1 MSFNFT
7 GDQALVHSQ
16 ILAVGE
22 TVAIEGTATTV
33 KGVVNRKMD
42 DIAREF
48 EAEVGETGGSGGA
61 LAMLSF
67 SYVAEPYIKA
77 GQYIAYDGLR
87 AVIKQVKPRRYSG
100 ILVRIRCLVEERA
113 A

>member
-7 GDQALVHSQ
+7 GDQTLVHNQ
-16 ILAVGE
+16 INAAGTPVVVDGSGQALK
-22 TVAIEGTATTV
+22 AIT
-33 KGVVNRKMD
+33 NRKSD

-48 EAEVGETGGSGGA
+48 ESDIGETGGSGGA

-77 GQYIAYDGLR
+77 GDYLIYEGLR
-87 AVIKQVKPRRYSG
+87 AVIKKIKPRRYAG
-100 ILVRIRCLVEERA
+100 VLVRLRCLVEERA